1 MNTLDRKEPVLY
13 FPRSQEKT
21 LRTLNE
27 HLKEEEMFD
36 AIGADVTTQTDA
48 GDFRGWVCFR
58 TPQEAE
64 RCFDYL
70 SKHSTQH
77 IARENTYVIFN
88 H

>member
-1 MNTLDRKEPVLY
+1 MTDITERKEPIWDID
-13 FPRSQEKT
+13 QETVNSMADHLKVA
-21 LRTLNE
+21 E
-27 HLKEEEMFD
+27 HL
-36 AIGADVTTQTDA
+36 GAVNA
-48 GDFRGWVCFR
+48 SCISLVEGFDFRGWVCFR

-88 H
+88 P